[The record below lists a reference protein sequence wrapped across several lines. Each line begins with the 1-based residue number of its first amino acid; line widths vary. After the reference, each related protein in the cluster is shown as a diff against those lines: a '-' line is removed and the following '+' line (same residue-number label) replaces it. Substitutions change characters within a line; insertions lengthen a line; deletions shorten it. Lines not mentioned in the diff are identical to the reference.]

1 MKRQAVAIGLATFS
15 ALSLL
20 IPQLAEAAPA
30 RVTIT
35 DRENNSQQTP
45 QGMGTLQPNTIYTV
59 NGSLGTQQSGGQFD
73 LVDNYSFQIPKAGRY
88 VFSLGGGAKAG
99 SAELRLYTTTTLI
112 ANKKPA
118 EPIDMVLQPGTYRL
132 EVFRT
137 RFAQG
142 SFTYGTSI
150 ITPQS

>member
-1 MKRQAVAIGLATFS
+1 MKRQLFAIGLATVS

-20 IPQLAEAAPA
+20 APQMAKAATA

-35 DRENNSQQTP
+35 DRENNSQRTP
-45 QGMGTLQPNTIYTV
+45 QGIGTLNFNTIYSV
-59 NGSLGTQQSGGQFD
+59 QGSLGTQSGGQAD
-73 LVDNYSFQIPKAGRY
+73 LVDNYSFRVTRAGRY
-88 VFSLGGGAKAG
+88 VFALGGGAKRG

-112 ANKKPA
+112 GNKPPA
-118 EPIDMVLQPGTYRL
+118 QPIDLVLQPGLYRL

-137 RFAQG
+137 PFARG
-142 SFTYGTSI
+142 SFNYGASI